1 MSEQLALQFT
11 ESLPRKPWATDDFTY
26 GLRVQPLAGAIQRRY
41 IQHNQ
46 PALVCWM
53 VFDIDRP
60 AGALAWEDVG
70 LPAPFWVAT
79 NPANGHAH
87 ICYGL
92 SAPVCRSDAAKAAP
106 LRLTA
111 AIEAALC
118 DRLQA
123 DVGYAGLVCK
133 NPLHK
138 HWRVQWFGGGP
149 YELGYLAEW
158 CGDLKRYSDRR
169 RRWADYGLGRNVTL
183 FHNLRQ
189 WAYAAVRDFWRPDG
203 ATAWQNAVLARCE
216 ALNGQFTNPLPEQEL
231 KAIAKSVARWV
242 WQRFSPAELRAL
254 IERTHTPEI
263 QAKRGRKGGQR
274 SGAARREGSLTEAQP
289 WIELGISRATWY
301 RRHR

>member
-11 ESLPRKPWATDDFTY
+11 ESLPRKPWATDDLTY

-60 AGALAWEDVG
+60 AGALAWEDAG

-138 HWRVQWFGGGP
+138 HWRVEWFGGGP

-169 RRWADYGLGRNVTL
+169 RLLLPCRWCRDAKMVMC
-183 FHNLRQ
+183 FHLPIGGPSH
-189 WAYAAVRDFWRPDG
+189 ASHHPSISLCSCSSVRSR
-203 ATAWQNAVLARCE
+203 
-216 ALNGQFTNPLPEQEL
+216 
-231 KAIAKSVARWV
+231 
-242 WQRFSPAELRAL
+242 
-254 IERTHTPEI
+254 RTCL
-263 QAKRGRKGGQR
+263 RGRV
-274 SGAARREGSLTEAQP
+274 
-289 WIELGISRATWY
+289 
-301 RRHR
+301 RHR